1 MTAIGKIRIFI
12 STRFEDGL
20 EQDDFLCPD
29 SVCVAHSILRTCYD
43 PAFSFLEIRMVMP
56 SQEAEE
62 LLLGMLAGHTELSIE
77 QLTPLTGPE
86 HIQA

>member
-1 MTAIGKIRIFI
+1 MTATGEIRILI
-12 STRFEDGL
+12 STNFEDSA
-20 EQDDFLCPD
+20 FLCPD
-29 SVCVAHSILRTCYD
+29 SVCVADAILRTLHD
-43 PAFSFLEIRMVMP
+43 PAFSLLEIRVVMP

-86 HIQA
+86 HVQAA